1 MGSGTSETSFCLH
14 YKLGFGSVPLRRI
27 PSKRKANTNYLLTSE
42 SNNNYSNMDAKPE
55 TDSEPYPAGISEETH
70 STMPLSEGTVTA
82 H

>member
-1 MGSGTSETSFCLH
+1 
-14 YKLGFGSVPLRRI
+14 
-27 PSKRKANTNYLLTSE
+27 
-42 SNNNYSNMDAKPE
+42 MDAKPE